1 MGRGLKQKYPKFV
14 LNNNLFKKFNICMT
28 KVMKLIP
35 KQNITCK
42 QRLANTHVHCKSK
55 IANIVADYLIVQKH
69 LENKDFKYFL
79 Q

>member
-1 MGRGLKQKYPKFV
+1 
-14 LNNNLFKKFNICMT
+14 MT

-42 QRLANTHVHCKSK
+42 QRLANTHDHCKSK
-55 IANIVADYLIVQKH
+55 IANIIANYLIVQKH